1 LEKDAEENGGKEG
14 GIYGRWESGGLD
26 RGAAK
31 LRVPNPIPFLI
42 IKKKKKKKK
51 KEESIL
57 TDLSLG
63 EM

>member
-31 LRVPNPIPFLI
+31 LRGANRSPEIMI
-42 IKKKKKKKK
+42 KKKKKKK